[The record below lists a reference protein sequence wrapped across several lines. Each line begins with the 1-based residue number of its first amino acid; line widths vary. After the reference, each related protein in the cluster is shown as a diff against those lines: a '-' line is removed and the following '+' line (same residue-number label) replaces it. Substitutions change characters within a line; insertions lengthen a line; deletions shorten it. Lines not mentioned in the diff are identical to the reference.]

1 MDGRGELAL
10 DTSRRVAKKNADA
23 KYAYG
28 EYARSLPLLTLL
40 RLQRWQDALAEPAPA
55 MAGRLESAIHSYAR
69 AVALAHTGKL
79 AQARDAAVV
88 LQTTATN
95 LQRDKSPSEDD
106 KFARTILDVLLT
118 WQQAELALAAG
129 DGDAALL
136 AAQKGVT
143 LEDSIEDREP
153 PLLAAGAR
161 NLLGH
166 VMLESKNWSV
176 AERAFRDDLADQP
189 GSGWALRGLT
199 RSLARQGKS
208 TEAASVQTQLEKTW
222 VNADVALRKL

>member
-1 MDGRGELAL
+1 
-10 DTSRRVAKKNADA
+10 
-23 KYAYG
+23 
-28 EYARSLPLLTLL
+28 
-40 RLQRWQDALAEPAPA
+40 
-55 MAGRLESAIHSYAR
+55 
-69 AVALAHTGKL
+69 
-79 AQARDAAVV
+79 
-88 LQTTATN
+88 